1 MRNAH
6 LMRKLGLKEVDVRMN
21 DRVDFVTPQRKD
33 YEQRRHDFVEYN
45 DWNRG
50 LTKEEK
56 EKSIQY
62 LLTHGM
68 TRKEATDFC
77 ERNIEIAI
85 FFQENVNAGY
95 TFVKGT
101 MISYGKK

>member
-1 MRNAH
+1 M
-6 LMRKLGLKEVDVRMN
+6 
-21 DRVDFVTPQRKD
+21 
-33 YEQRRHDFVEYN
+33 EYN

-50 LTKEEK
+50 LSREQK
-56 EKSIQY
+56 EKAIQH

-68 TRKEATDFC
+68 TRKEVTDFC
-77 ERNIEIAI
+77 DRNVEIAAY
-85 FFQENVNAGY
+85 FQEHPEAGY